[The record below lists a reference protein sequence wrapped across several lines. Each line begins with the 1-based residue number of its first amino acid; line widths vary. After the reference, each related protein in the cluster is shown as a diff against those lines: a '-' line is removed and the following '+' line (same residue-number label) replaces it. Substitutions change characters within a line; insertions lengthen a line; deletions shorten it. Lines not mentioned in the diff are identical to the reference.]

1 MNKNGECEVVKDL
14 SSLYIDNMLS
24 ESSKKFIEN
33 HLKECKLCEKYYK
46 DLNSTFLNKDKS
58 EKKHDEIEINHL
70 KKVNKKITRL
80 EWIITGI
87 IILILITIFS
97 LYFKICYIDN
107 INNLNVNKILD
118 MQKNSNNY
126 KLVHT
131 TTQINKTTNEINKI
145 ERVHYYK
152 DGKHKEVTY
161 FYKDGN
167 LKEETIKFIE
177 DNSYKKTTV
186 YNSIK
191 QIDHQTQNFIEEVKG
206 DALNLF
212 VSRVMLNDAGIHKLG
227 LKIKTENFNNK
238 ECYVVSD
245 RHNDSYRDNYIDKET
260 GDLVR
265 IVSGA
270 ENFHD
275 EELFTLIEGV
285 VTNEDIDISILESD
299 KYNDY
304 KINNVTYEIDEMLRQ
319 IYE

>member
-1 MNKNGECEVVKDL
+1 MSKNEECEVVKDL
-14 SSLYIDNMLS
+14 SSLYIENMLS

-33 HLKECKLCEKYYK
+33 HLKKCKTCKKYYK
-46 DLNSTFLNKDKS
+46 DLNSTFLNEDKR

-70 KKVNKKITRL
+70 KKVNKKITTL
-80 EWIITGI
+80 KWIITGI
-87 IILILITIFS
+87 IVLILIIIFS
-97 LYFKICYIDN
+97 LHFKICYIDN
-107 INNLNVNKILD
+107 INNLNINKILD

-131 TTQINKTTNEINKI
+131 TTQINKATNEINKI

-167 LKEETIKFIE
+167 LKEETIRFIE
-177 DNSYKKTTV
+177 DNSYEKTTV
-186 YNSIK
+186 FNYLK
-191 QIDHQTQNFIEEVKG
+191 QIDIQTQDFIEETKG
-206 DALNLF
+206 ETLNLII
-212 VSRVMLNDAGIHKLG
+212 SRVMLNDAGVYKLG
-227 LKIKTENFNNK
+227 LKIRNEKFNNK

-245 RHNDSYRDNYIDKET
+245 IYKGSYRDNYIDKET

-265 IVSGA
+265 IVSGS
-270 ENFHD
+270 ENYHE
-275 EELFTLIEGV
+275 EELFSLIEGV
-285 VTNEDIDISILESD
+285 VTDEDIDMSILESD

-304 KINNVTYEIDEMLRQ
+304 KINNITYELDEMFRQ